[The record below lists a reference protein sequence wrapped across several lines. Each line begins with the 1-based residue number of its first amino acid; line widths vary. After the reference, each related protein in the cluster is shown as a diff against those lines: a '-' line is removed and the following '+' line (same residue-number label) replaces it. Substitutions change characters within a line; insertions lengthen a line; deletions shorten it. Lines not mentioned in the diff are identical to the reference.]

1 MSNIEEDIKIL
12 KNAIKYNKRQFEEIG
27 THILLQDDE
36 QKAITHILL
45 EREQDK
51 KKIEELEEEN
61 HIQRSQIMTVYDNG
75 WIPKQKV
82 KDILQNNRNELFGV
96 IYLNSKQYEP
106 YEKQIERIN
115 KIEKELLEDKQ

>member
-1 MSNIEEDIKIL
+1 MSNIEEDVKIL

-51 KKIEELEEEN
+51 KRINELEEEN

-82 KDILQNNRNELFGV
+82 KDLKESIILGPTIVGGRK
-96 IYLNSKQYEP
+96 NSKTLEYGI
-106 YEKQIERIN
+106 KLG
-115 KIEKELLEDKQ
+115 KIKACEELLEDK